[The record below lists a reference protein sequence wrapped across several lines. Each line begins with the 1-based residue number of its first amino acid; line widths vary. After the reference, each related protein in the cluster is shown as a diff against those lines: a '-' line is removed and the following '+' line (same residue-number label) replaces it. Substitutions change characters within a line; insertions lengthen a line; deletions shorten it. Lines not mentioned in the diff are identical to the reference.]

1 MKKIFSNVI
10 PSSSTVIPA
19 KAGIYYFLLFFL
31 LVLPAVSFATPPT
44 SISLSYDLAKGSLHV
59 EAVHPSF
66 NLDKSYVRLMNVYV
80 NGQQVSTLNYFRQS
94 DYNKFSDDVSLTAQ
108 AGDVIKVEL
117 FCSLGGDMSQELTVA
132 KPGT

>member
-1 MKKIFSNVI
+1 MREIF
-10 PSSSTVIPA
+10 PVIPA

-31 LVLPAVSFATPPT
+31 FLLPIAVSFATPPT
-44 SISLSYDLAKGSLHV
+44 SITLTYDLAKGSLHV

-80 NGQQVSTLNYFRQS
+80 NGQEVSTLNYYRQN

-117 FCSLGGDMSQELTVA
+117 FCPLGGDMSQELTVA
-132 KPGT
+132 KPGAA